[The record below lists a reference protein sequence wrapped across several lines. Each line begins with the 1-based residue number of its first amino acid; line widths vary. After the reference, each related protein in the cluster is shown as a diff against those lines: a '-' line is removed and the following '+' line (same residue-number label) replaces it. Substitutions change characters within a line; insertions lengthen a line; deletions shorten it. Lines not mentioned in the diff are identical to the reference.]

1 MNPSSNLRSKK
12 RFGRK
17 PAAQKKVKTK
27 AAAAK
32 PKTEANPKAK
42 ARAIAKAT
50 DDQNSL
56 SALVHIA
63 VGNDLPIQLDH
74 RFPDFNVNVARAGSD
89 EFNGNPNGDN
99 EEEMLFLNHEEE
111 SDDAYE
117 PIIKIEPDTEHIATS
132 SSFSNNGALLSGYDA
147 DIIDERLMQEAM
159 SFVHTNQNR
168 RFDGMTD
175 AE

>member
-32 PKTEANPKAK
+32 QKTKENPKAK

-50 DDQNSL
+50 DDQNGL
-56 SALVHIA
+56 AALVRIA

-74 RFPDFNVNVARAGSD
+74 RVPEFNVNVARAGLD
-89 EFNGNPNGDN
+89 
-99 EEEMLFLNHEEE
+99 
-111 SDDAYE
+111 
-117 PIIKIEPDTEHIATS
+117 
-132 SSFSNNGALLSGYDA
+132 
-147 DIIDERLMQEAM
+147 
-159 SFVHTNQNR
+159 
-168 RFDGMTD
+168 
-175 AE
+175 